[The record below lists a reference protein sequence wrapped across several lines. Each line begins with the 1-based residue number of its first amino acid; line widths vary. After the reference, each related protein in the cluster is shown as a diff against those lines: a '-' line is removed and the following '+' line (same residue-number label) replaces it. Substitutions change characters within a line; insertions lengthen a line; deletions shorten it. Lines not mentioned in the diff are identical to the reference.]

1 MLATNPDRW
10 FSTCGG
16 RATRPKTSSGVSTHK
31 PRTVLHVQSR
41 GFSFPWESLPACSKA
56 AQTNSTNEKLN
67 MKSHEYADLFPMM
80 ATADIARLAEDIREN
95 GQADPIVTYEGKI
108 LDGRNRYQACMMVDV
123 DPVFAEYEGAEPL
136 AFVVSHNLHRRH
148 LDETQRGV
156 VGAKI
161 ADLPA
166 HRPSGTPPI
175 GGVKTPTRAE
185 TAKMLN
191 VGHGT
196 IDRARQ
202 AMKKGIPEIVSMMET
217 GEITAYAASVVA
229 KLPEEEQRKAVSG
242 GVAGV
247 KRAAKKQSDS
257 ATQSETFSES
267 QEISHAEP
275 KSDSSP
281 KNQRVPKWIPDDARR
296 LWLLAKTDLD
306 KILKNDVS
314 RESTLR
320 EVIKYAQNRIDNNI

>member
-1 MLATNPDRW
+1 
-10 FSTCGG
+10 
-16 RATRPKTSSGVSTHK
+16 
-31 PRTVLHVQSR
+31 
-41 GFSFPWESLPACSKA
+41 
-56 AQTNSTNEKLN
+56 

-108 LDGRNRYQACMMVDV
+108 LDGRNRYQACLMVDV
-123 DPVFAEYEGAEPL
+123 VPVFTEYDGTEPL

-161 ADLPA
+161 AGLS
-166 HRPSGTPPI
+166 RGNLSGGNQHKSGNPPI
-175 GGVKTPTRAE
+175 GGIPTRAE
-185 TAKMLN
+185 VAKMLN

-196 IDRARQ
+196 IDRAKQ
-202 AMKKGIPEIVSMMET
+202 AMKRGIPEIVSMMET

-229 KLPEEEQRKAVSG
+229 KLPEEEQRKAVDG

-247 KRAAKKQSDS
+247 KALAKKQSDS
-257 ATQSETFSES
+257 GTRSKTSSES
-267 QEISHAEP
+267 QKTSHAEP
-275 KSDSSP
+275 KSDSSHM
-281 KNQRVPKWIPDDARR
+281 KSQRVPKWIPDDARR

-320 EVIKYAQNRIDNNI
+320 EVIQYAQNRIDNNI